1 MVPHSGNECVYLLD
15 QALNAG
21 LQAERED
28 PRILLRRVE
37 AALQTLSD
45 GRARVA
51 AGAEAVEHLRRQ
63 LDQVR
68 TPLALDLREVQE
80 SVVEHAAMYARNP
93 EVLGGMLH
101 LVFCF
106 DLVRAWLNERDVNAQ
121 SLERRLRD
129 VEGQLGACRQYLREV
144 EGEARACGERAAA
157 LALAA
162 DLGRISQGSRQRA
175 AANAHH
181 EVAVQA
187 DECWLE
193 PSAITGADNAARAAN
208 AEVLVA
214 LKELQLE
221 NDTLRA
227 KLALKEVT
235 GLRRAPLATAAASP
249 AQGLVEVLEQL
260 EPMLASLPLEPEMVE
275 LQEEACDA
283 YGRLR
288 SIILE
293 AASMPQSIAA
303 MLPGSGCGSCEWAV
317 SEASR
322 CVAPV
327 ASHPMREPVV
337 SESQYPAGAYTTG
350 AGAWSSSRSGF
361 GPGSAAGSS
370 AVPRAPRDGLWA
382 CTPRSMVSEQ
392 YGAQMLNRLA

>member
-1 MVPHSGNECVYLLD
+1 VPRSGNECVDLLD

-28 PRILLRRVE
+28 PRVLLRRVE

-51 AGAEAVEHLRRQ
+51 AGAEAVEQLRRQ
-63 LDQVR
+63 LDKVR

-80 SVVEHAAMYARNP
+80 SVVEHAAMYARSP

-106 DLVRAWLNERDVNAQ
+106 DLVRAWLSERDFEAQ
-121 SLERRLRD
+121 TLERRISD
-129 VEGQLGACRQYLREV
+129 VEGQVGACRQYLREV
-144 EGEARACGERAAA
+144 EVEARACGERAAS

-162 DLGRISQGSRQRA
+162 DLGRISHGSRQRA
-175 AANAHH
+175 AANAHC

-187 DECWLE
+187 EECWLE
-193 PSAITGADNAARAAN
+193 PSAITGVDNAARTARE
-208 AEVLVA
+208 AEALVA

-221 NDTLRA
+221 NADLRA
-227 KLALKEVT
+227 KLASKEVA
-235 GLRRAPLATAAASP
+235 GLRWPSLATAAASP
-249 AQGLVEVLEQL
+249 AQGLVEALEQF
-260 EPMLASLPLEPEMVE
+260 EPMLASLPLGPEMVE

-288 SIILE
+288 SVLLE
-293 AASMPQSIAA
+293 AASMPQPIAA
-303 MLPGSGCGSCEWAV
+303 MLPGSGCGRCAWAV
-317 SEASR
+317 SEAP
-322 CVAPV
+322 CAVP
-327 ASHPMREPVV
+327 SHPMREPVV
-337 SESQYPAGAYTTG
+337 FDSQYPPGTYI

-361 GPGSAAGSS
+361 GPSSAAGSS
-370 AVPRAPRDGLWA
+370 AVPRAPRDGLWVS
-382 CTPRSMVSEQ
+382 TPRSMISEQ
-392 YGAQMLNRLA
+392 CGVQMLNRLA

>member
-1 MVPHSGNECVYLLD
+1 VVPHSEIECVNVLD

-21 LQAERED
+21 AQAEYED
-28 PRILLRRVE
+28 PRVLLHRAE

-51 AGAEAVEHLRRQ
+51 AGAEAVEQLRRQ

-106 DLVRAWLNERDVNAQ
+106 DLVRAWLSERDDSAQ
-121 SLERRLRD
+121 ALERRLRH
-129 VEGQLGACRQYLREV
+129 VEGQLAACRQYLREV

-162 DLGRISQGSRQRA
+162 DLGRISQVSRQRA
-175 AANAHH
+175 AANAHR

-187 DECWLE
+187 DEHWSSK
-193 PSAITGADNAARAAN
+193 PSAIDGADLTTGTTRE
-208 AEVLVA
+208 AEA
-214 LKELQLE
+214 LLALQDLQLE
-221 NDTLRA
+221 NAQLRA
-227 KLALKEVT
+227 KLAFQEATPPPDLRVT
-235 GLRRAPLATAAASP
+235 APRQASLPTLSTSP
-249 AQGLVEVLEQL
+249 AQGLVEALEQL
-260 EPMLASLPLEPEMVE
+260 EPMLASLPLGPEMVD

-288 SIILE
+288 SVLLE
-293 AASMPQSIAA
+293 AASMPQSTAA
-303 MLPGSGCGSCEWAV
+303 MLPGSGCGSCTWVV
-317 SEASR
+317 SDASR
-322 CVAPV
+322 GVAPV
-327 ASHPMREPVV
+327 ATHPLQEPVDF
-337 SESQYPAGAYTTG
+337 ESQCPAGVW
-350 AGAWSSSRSGF
+350 AWSSSRSGF
-361 GPGSAAGSS
+361 GPGSAASS
-370 AVPRAPRDGLWA
+370 AVPRAPRDALWA
-382 CTPRSMVSEQ
+382 STPRSMVSE
-392 YGAQMLNRLA
+392 RH